1 MPSHTVL
8 PVDRLW
14 RPARGP
20 AAALRAL
27 VLAVTGSLL
36 LWASAKIQVPF
47 WPVPMT
53 LQTAAVFLLGF
64 ACGSRLALAT
74 VALYLAEG
82 AAGLPVFAGTPEK
95 GLGLPYML
103 GPTGGYLVGFLAA
116 AWIAG
121 RAAERGVGIVG
132 ALAAMLLGSLAI
144 YGAGLA
150 WLAGFVGAEAAI
162 RLGLLP
168 FLPGDLVK
176 IGLVAAL
183 RELLRRP
190 RPADVVDG
198 ER

>member
-1 MPSHTVL
+1 MPSHAVL

-20 AAALRAL
+20 AAVLRAL
-27 VLAVTGSLL
+27 VLAVAGSLL

-64 ACGSRLALAT
+64 VYGPRLALAT

-95 GLGLPYML
+95 GLGLAYVL

-150 WLAGFVGAEAAI
+150 WLAGFVGAEAAV

-176 IGLVAAL
+176 IGLVAAA

-190 RPADVVDG
+190 RPADACDG